1 MGPDTGVGKEDRAR
15 RRALGVA
22 LFLILITPVGFALA
36 LAFQWPSD
44 FVLDEAAV
52 DDRVTGADIASGTV
66 TSMPLAPWIVL
77 ILATVAAMS
86 RRWWGTLAL
95 VVLALLGALF
105 TVGGLGEVTSD
116 NPNVAKPVL
125 VVAGS
130 AYMFIGLSLCAS
142 ALVALRET
150 LRR

>member
-1 MGPDTGVGKEDRAR
+1 
-15 RRALGVA
+15 
-22 LFLILITPVGFALA
+22 
-36 LAFQWPSD
+36 
-44 FVLDEAAV
+44 
-52 DDRVTGADIASGTV
+52 
-66 TSMPLAPWIVL
+66 
-77 ILATVAAMS
+77 MS

-105 TVGGLGEVTSD
+105 TVGALGEVTSD

-150 LRR
+150 VRR